1 MADAV
6 GCLSILKASPFLTE
20 DFTIRQIFDYA
31 APCTKSMDTRVSA
44 NDLVEYLKLTHLLDT
59 TLLLVPPHLIHL
71 PHGLLN
77 VFQRIPTP

>member
-1 MADAV
+1 
-6 GCLSILKASPFLTE
+6 
-20 DFTIRQIFDYA
+20 
-31 APCTKSMDTRVSA
+31 MDTRVSA
-44 NDLVEYLKLTHLLDT
+44 NDLVEYLTLTHLLDT